1 MKIVL
6 FLNGQNEKVLKA
18 RQGGY
23 EFQARREN
31 ILAKML
37 ALQRSSQYIIERN
50 TKNLANSVKNNLVLI
65 DW

>member
-37 ALQRSSQYIIERN
+37 ALQRSS
-50 TKNLANSVKNNLVLI
+50 
-65 DW
+65 